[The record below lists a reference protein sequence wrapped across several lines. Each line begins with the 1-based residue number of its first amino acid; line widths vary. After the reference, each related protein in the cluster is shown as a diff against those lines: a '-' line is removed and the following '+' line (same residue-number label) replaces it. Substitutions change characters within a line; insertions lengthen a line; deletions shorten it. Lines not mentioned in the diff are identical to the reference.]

1 MKLDKLVN
9 CIETLKSRIENHR
22 NSLQASEMRTR
33 VALIDPLLRT
43 LGWDV
48 ADPSMVEY
56 EAFVD
61 EKKQFKDRADYV
73 LISSNNGQ
81 NNEKVAILEAKKLDT
96 LLEDDQIYWQ
106 IERYAGLAGT
116 RYSGITDGN
125 VWRLYSR
132 SSIKIRDHEKILDVT
147 INSTPNV
154 ETALKLLVLWH
165 PNLETG
171 DPVEAGKPILIKPQS
186 ELATPPASIPKAIP
200 PDPSNWVPISNFKAN
215 PKSAPPQFIRTWD
228 GSELPIKYWN
238 EILVCV
244 VKKLYD
250 TKRLTDRDIPIL
262 FGPNSKRYIVH
273 TEPIHVNGSKFHS
286 PKKIAG
292 TPLVVEALGSGNGV
306 VDSSKKLLKRYEIDP
321 SMVQLKVE

>member
-1 MKLDKLVN
+1 MKLDKLVD

-22 NSLQASEMRTR
+22 NTLQASEMRTR

-61 EKKQFKDRADYV
+61 EKKQHKDRADYV

-81 NNEKVAILEAKKLDT
+81 NNEKVAILEAKKLGT
-96 LLEDDQIYWQ
+96 SLEDPEIFLQ
-106 IERYAGLAGT
+106 IEKYAGLAGT

-132 SSIKIRDHEKILDVT
+132 SGIKYRDHEKILDVT
-147 INSTPNV
+147 INSTSNV
-154 ETALKLLVLWH
+154 ETALKLLLLWH
-165 PNLETG
+165 PNLEFG
-171 DPVEAGKPILIKPQS
+171 NPAKAGEPFLYKPQS
-186 ELATPPASIPKAIP
+186 ELTIPPASLPQAIP
-200 PDPSNWVPISNFKAN
+200 PDPNSWVPISNFKAY
-215 PKSAPPQFIRTWD
+215 PKSAPPQFIRIWD

-250 TKRLTDRDIPIL
+250 TKRLNDRDIPIH
-262 FGPNSKRYIVH
+262 FGSKRYIVH
-273 TEPIHVNGSKFHS
+273 TEPIHANGSKFNQ
-286 PKKIAG
+286 PKEIAG
-292 TPLVVEALGSGNGV
+292 TPLVVEANHSAHGCIKTS
-306 VDSSKKLLKRYEIDP
+306 KLLLQQYNVDHN
-321 SMVQLKVE
+321 MVHLKVK